1 MPYQIKV
8 QNKMGDWYQ
17 IFPEDEMLKS
27 FLKVMKEQGA
37 LFQEDG
43 SFTCEVYEIQPVI
56 DSIEEYIKD
65 KQKEFNSPRALRT
78 RIKMRQLE
86 MDKGIYKVVANSLFD
101 LTNEFV
107 PSTNKGD
114 TGYALEPTWRI
125 IEKNAMTWIMFMNY
139 NFIKFIES
147 SIERVDETHF
157 KLQDGEKIRIV
168 GEFRK

>member
-17 IFPEDEMLKS
+17 IFPEDERPQA

-37 LFQEDG
+37 IFQEDG
-43 SFTCEVYEIQPVI
+43 SFTCEIYEIQPVI

-125 IEKNAMTWIMFMNY
+125 IEKNATHWFLFTSF
-139 NFIKFIES
+139 NFIKFLEG
-147 SIERVDETHF
+147 SIIRSDILTF
-157 KLQDGEKIRIV
+157 KLREHETILIKGVNE
-168 GEFRK
+168 

>member
-1 MPYQIKV
+1 MPYRIKV

-17 IFPEDEMLKS
+17 IFPEDERPQA
-27 FLKVMKEQGA
+27 FLYEIRNQGA
-37 LFQEDG
+37 QINLDG
-43 SFTCEVYEIQPVI
+43 SFICDVYDIQPII
-56 DSIEEYIKD
+56 DSIDDYIKTQ
-65 KQKEFNSPRALRT
+65 QKEFNSPRALRT

-147 SIERVDETHF
+147 SIMRVDETHF
-157 KLQDGEKIRIV
+157 KLQDGEKIRII

>member
-8 QNKMGDWYQ
+8 QNKMGDWYS
-17 IFPEDEMLKS
+17 IFSEDVMLKS

-107 PSTNKGD
+107 PSTQKKN
-114 TGYALEPTWRI
+114 TGYDIEPTWRI
-125 IEKNAMTWIMFMNY
+125 VEKNATHWFLFTSF
-139 NFIKFIES
+139 NFIKFIEG
-147 SIERVDETHF
+147 SIIRSDVLTF
-157 KLQDGEKIRIV
+157 KLREHDTVQIKGVNE
-168 GEFRK
+168 

>member
-56 DSIEEYIKD
+56 DSIDDYIKTQQRVFKTSD
-65 KQKEFNSPRALRT
+65 ALRK
-78 RIKMRQLE
+78 RISIQKSKMR
-86 MDKGIYKVVANSLFD
+86 KGVYEVVANSLFD

-147 SIERVDETHF
+147 SIMRVDETHF
-157 KLQDGEKIRIV
+157 KLQDGEKIRII

>member
-8 QNKMGDWYQ
+8 QNKTGDWFT
-17 IFPEDEMLKS
+17 IFPENERPQAFLYEMQS
-27 FLKVMKEQGA
+27 QGA
-37 LFQEDG
+37 HINIDG
-43 SFTCEVYEIQPVI
+43 SFVCDAYDIQPIIDVLEDYIKTQQRVFKTSDALRKRISIQQSKMRKGVYE
-56 DSIEEYIKD
+56 
-65 KQKEFNSPRALRT
+65 
-78 RIKMRQLE
+78 
-86 MDKGIYKVVANSLFD
+86 VVANSLFD

-147 SIERVDETHF
+147 SIMRVDETHF
-157 KLQDGEKIRIV
+157 KLQDGEKIRII
-168 GEFRK
+168 GEFRR

>member
-17 IFPEDEMLKS
+17 IFPEEEMLKS

-114 TGYALEPTWRI
+114 TGYALEPTW
-125 IEKNAMTWIMFMNY
+125 IMFMNY

-147 SIERVDETHF
+147 SIMRVDETHF
-157 KLQDGEKIRIV
+157 KLQDGEKIRII

>member
-1 MPYQIKV
+1 MPYRIKV

-17 IFPEDEMLKS
+17 IFPDDVMLKS
-27 FLKVMKEQGA
+27 FLKVMKEQSA
-37 LFQEDG
+37 IFQEDG

-78 RIKMRQLE
+78 RIQMRQLE

-125 IEKNAMTWIMFMNY
+125 IEKNAAHWFLFTSF
-139 NFIKFIES
+139 NFIKFIEG
-147 SIERVDETHF
+147 SIIRSDVLTF
-157 KLQDGEKIRIV
+157 KLREHETIQIKGVNE
-168 GEFRK
+168 